1 MAEITRVPLQPVAK
15 GSLTKIWLGVLVA
28 IALGAVLAWA
38 SMPKGFSI
46 ETIVAG
52 EGPVAEEGN
61 AVFGRYVGKVAST
74 GVEFDRS
81 EDIPLPA
88 PGIFPEG
95 TLLPVEEGAFIDGF
109 YQALKQAQAG
119 ATYEVYIPAEM
130 AYGDSPPP
138 GSDIPANAALIFE
151 LEVTGV
157 MTREEF
163 EVNLA
168 RMQEAMQ
175 SGIGAPAGA
184 PAGAPGGVPG
194 GVPGG
199 APVGVI
205 PGE

>member
-1 MAEITRVPLQPVAK
+1 MTEITRVPLQPVAK

-38 SMPKGFSI
+38 AMPAMPKGFSI

-52 EGPVAEEGN
+52 EGPVAQEGN

-81 EDIPLPA
+81 EDVPLPV

-130 AYGDSPPP
+130 AYGASPPP

-175 SGIGAPAGA
+175 SSLGAPGGIGAPVGA
-184 PAGAPGGVPG
+184 
-194 GVPGG
+194 
-199 APVGVI
+199 I
-205 PGE
+205 PGQ

>member
-1 MAEITRVPLQPVAK
+1 MTEITRVPLQPVAK

-38 SMPKGFSI
+38 AMPTMPKGFSI

-52 EGPVAEEGN
+52 EGPVAQEGN

-81 EDIPLPA
+81 EDVPLPV

-130 AYGDSPPP
+130 AYGASPPP

-175 SGIGAPAGA
+175 SSLGAPGGIGAPVGA
-184 PAGAPGGVPG
+184 TPGQ
-194 GVPGG
+194 
-199 APVGVI
+199 
-205 PGE
+205 